1 MSPTATLAIILVI
14 LFLLILGIGKSVVP
28 KQIAMKK
35 KRNPIYAR
43 HIVKIMQPIVIENR
57 QSEIYDL
64 EEGQPLYRNRSI
76 GGAYNGSYKTY
87 TA

>member
-1 MSPTATLAIILVI
+1 MSPTATLAIILAI
-14 LFLLILGIGKSVVP
+14 LLLLVLGTGKSVVL
-28 KQIAMKK
+28 KQIAVKK

-43 HIVKIMQPIVIENR
+43 HIVKIMQPIIIENR
-57 QSEIYDL
+57 QSQIYDL
-64 EEGQPLYRNRSI
+64 EGGQPLYRNRWI